1 MFVGEFYPVHIKP
14 VTVAVRSAHC
24 GKRGPRSA
32 PCHSNGPTSLPGRLP
47 AWAQARRMMSW
58 PSPRETNVQTE
69 GSSINSI
76 IHCCE
81 LLQDVCKCKTRVTRT
96 SCKVRST
103 KKRKNLSL
111 FSHHHNAEPHYCADF
126 FSVLQMPRRQ
136 NVSCQGEGRNLW

>member
-1 MFVGEFYPVHIKP
+1 MMLHVCLRVFVGEFYPVHIKP

-69 GSSINSI
+69 GNSINSI

-103 KKRKNLSL
+103 KKRKLFPSSRIITMQNLIIAQTS
-111 FSHHHNAEPHYCADF
+111 SQYSKCPADR
-126 FSVLQMPRRQ
+126 M
-136 NVSCQGEGRNLW
+136 